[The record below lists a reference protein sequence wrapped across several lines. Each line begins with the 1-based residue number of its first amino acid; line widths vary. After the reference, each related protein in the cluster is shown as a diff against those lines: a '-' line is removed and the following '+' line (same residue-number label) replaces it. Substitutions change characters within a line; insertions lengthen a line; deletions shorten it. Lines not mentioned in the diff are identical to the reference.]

1 VPEVWRKYDP
11 SIVLKKG
18 DKKLLCRIDRNRI
31 LAVAGG
37 LVATLLVA
45 PRAWPQMGPGMGY
58 GPGLYDSST
67 EITVRGVVEE
77 VQNSAYPGQWAGT
90 HVSLKTDKGTYDVRL
105 GPTPFLS
112 QNNFSIAK
120 GDTLSVAGS
129 KLNIQETDFLIAREV
144 TKDGK
149 TLTLRNAQG
158 FPAWAGRGMGRG
170 AYTGAG
176 PGWRGGCGCG
186 WRCRRW

>member
-1 VPEVWRKYDP
+1 M
-11 SIVLKKG
+11 
-18 DKKLLCRIDRNRI
+18 LCRIDRTRI
-31 LAVAGG
+31 LALAGG
-37 LVATLLVA
+37 LAATLLVA
-45 PRAWPQMGPGMGY
+45 PRAWPQMGPGMGPGY
-58 GPGLYDSST
+58 GFYDSST
-67 EITVRGVVEE
+67 EIVARGVVEE
-77 VQNSAYPGQWAGT
+77 VQNGVYPCPWVGT
-90 HVSLKTDKGTYDVRL
+90 HVVLKTDKGTYDVRL

-129 KLNIQETDFLIAREV
+129 KLSIQGTDFLIAREV

-158 FPAWAGRGMGRG
+158 FPAWAGRGMRG
-170 AYTGAG
+170 WGSYTGAG

>member
-1 VPEVWRKYDP
+1 MF
-11 SIVLKKG
+11 
-18 DKKLLCRIDRNRI
+18 CRIDRTRI
-31 LAVAGG
+31 LALAGG
-37 LVATLLVA
+37 LAATLLVA
-45 PRAWPQMGPGMGY
+45 PLAWPQMGPGMGY
-58 GPGLYDSST
+58 GGGFYDSST

-77 VQNSAYPGQWAGT
+77 VQNSAYPGQWNGT
-90 HVSLKTDKGTYDVRL
+90 HVSLKTDKETYDVRL

-129 KLNIQETDFLIAREV
+129 KLSIQGTDLLIAREV

-158 FPAWAGRGMGRG
+158 FPAWAGRGMRG
-170 AYTGAG
+170 WGSYTGAG